1 MSRTVNRYECV
12 IRRHTKASP
21 RTLFAIVSDGS
32 RWSEWARP
40 LIPYS
45 AWETRGPADDGGVG
59 AIRAVGTR
67 RKPTREMTTIHEPDR
82 RHGYTMLAD
91 GPIRDYQAE
100 VVFTE
105 TAGGTQLTWRGR
117 YETRWR
123 VVGLTYWLV
132 LRVVLGTLSRKLV
145 AAAEMAA

>member
-1 MSRTVNRYECV
+1 MNHHFECV
-12 IRRHTKASP
+12 IRRRTTASP

-32 RWSEWARP
+32 RWSDWARP

-67 RKPTREMTTIHEPDR
+67 KKPTREMTTIHEPDR

-91 GPIRDYQAE
+91 GPIRDYRAE
-100 VVFTE
+100 VTFTE
-105 TAGGTQLTWRGR
+105 DGHGTQVTWRGR

-123 VVGLTYWLV
+123 VVGLAYWLV
-132 LRVVLGTLSRKLV
+132 LRVVLGTLAGKLMT
-145 AAAEMAA
+145 AAERRS

>member
-1 MSRTVNRYECV
+1 MNRYECV
-12 IRRHTKASP
+12 IRRHTTALP
-21 RTLFAIVSDGS
+21 QTLFEIVSDGS
-32 RWSEWARP
+32 RWSEWAKP
-40 LIPYS
+40 LIAYS

-67 RKPTREMTTIHEPDR
+67 RKPAREMTTIHEPGR
-82 RHGYTMLAD
+82 RHGYTMLTD

-100 VVFTE
+100 VTFDE
-105 TAGGTQLTWRGR
+105 TAGGTDVTWRGR

-123 VVGLTYWLV
+123 VVGLGYWLV

-145 AAAEMAA
+145 TAAERRMG

>member
-1 MSRTVNRYECV
+1 MYRHHECV
-12 IRRHTKASP
+12 VRRHTTAPP

-32 RWSEWARP
+32 RWSEWASP

-45 AWETRGPADDGGVG
+45 AWESRGPAGDGGVG

-67 RKPTREMTTIHEPDR
+67 KKPTREMTTIHEPDH
-82 RHGYTMLAD
+82 RHGYTMLTD

-100 VVFTE
+100 VTFTE
-105 TAGGTQLTWRGR
+105 AAGGTQVTWRGG

-123 VVGLTYWLV
+123 VVGLAYWLV

-145 AAAEMAA
+145 AAAERRSG

>member
-1 MSRTVNRYECV
+1 MYPHFECV
-12 IRRHTKASP
+12 VRRRTTASP
-21 RTLFAIVSDGS
+21 QTLFAIVSDGS
-32 RWSEWARP
+32 RWSEWAKP

-67 RKPTREMTTIHEPDR
+67 KKPTREMTTIHEPDC
-82 RHGYTMLAD
+82 RHGYTMLTD

-100 VVFTE
+100 VSFTE
-105 TAGGTQLTWRGR
+105 ADGGTQVTWRGG

-123 VVGLTYWLV
+123 VVGLAYWLV
-132 LRVVLGTLSRKLV
+132 LRVVLGTLASKLV
-145 AAAEMAA
+145 TAAERRIG

>member
-1 MSRTVNRYECV
+1 MSHHFECV
-12 IRRHTKASP
+12 VRRRTTAPP

-32 RWSEWARP
+32 RWSEWAAP

-45 AWETRGPADDGGVG
+45 AWESRGPADDGGVG

-67 RKPTREMTTIHEPDR
+67 KKPTREMTTIHEPDH
-82 RHGYTMLAD
+82 RHGYTMLTD
-91 GPIRDYQAE
+91 GPVRDYQAQVTFVE
-100 VVFTE
+100 VADGTE
-105 TAGGTQLTWRGR
+105 VTWRGR

-123 VVGLTYWLV
+123 VVGLAYWLV

-145 AAAEMAA
+145 TAAEKSVG

>member
-1 MSRTVNRYECV
+1 MNRYECV
-12 IRRHTKASP
+12 IRRRSTASP
-21 RTLFAIVSDGS
+21 QTLFDIVSDGS
-32 RWSEWARP
+32 RWSEWASP
-40 LIPYS
+40 LIAYS
-45 AWETRGPADDGGVG
+45 AWESRGPADDGGVG

-67 RKPTREMTTIHEPDR
+67 RKPAREMTTIHEPGR

-100 VVFTE
+100 VTFTD
-105 TAGGTQLTWRGR
+105 GPDGTDVTWRGR

-123 VVGLTYWLV
+123 VVGWGYWLV

-145 AAAEMAA
+145 TAAERRID